1 MEIRSLYDYF
11 SDIEDHRRASGRRF
25 AMADMLMLL
34 TLSCLNHSV
43 GYQSMSRF
51 FKNNRAA
58 LVAAL
63 SLKHGVPSYA
73 GMYNFVN
80 SLDISA
86 VVEAINKWLFQFRDL
101 GDSSWYS
108 VDGKSLSGTITDAQ
122 GAAQNL
128 VSVVRLVQHNSQA
141 VVQFAYYLTGKK
153 GESETVKL
161 LLRSDE
167 VDIAEKTITADAL
180 HCNQAFLQ
188 LILQK
193 DAGYVVQVKDNCA
206 ALKKK

>member
-1 MEIRSLYDYF
+1 MVV
-11 SDIEDHRRASGRRF
+11 
-25 AMADMLMLL
+25 
-34 TLSCLNHSV
+34 SV
-43 GYQSMSRF
+43 QR
-51 FKNNRAA
+51 
-58 LVAAL
+58 
-63 SLKHGVPSYA
+63 
-73 GMYNFVN
+73 
-80 SLDISA
+80 
-86 VVEAINKWLFQFRDL
+86 L

-193 DAGYVVQVKDNCA
+193 TLVSGTVKDNCA
-206 ALKKK
+206 ALKKIVATQEKELPIDTYTEEEKNRMGEQKHANSSL